1 MKSRVLEEVKKEKLL
16 ETKRYDDIMTI
27 IDDYV
32 LTEFNANKS
41 DYIALDKMPI
51 KFDKESIESIKSEIM
66 SLYDNK
72 TSVTID
78 ELNKFIKYYT
88 KETCDCISINYNTAF
103 NNESITLEID
113 IKKICGG
120 IDNEKITRNLKRNS

>member
-72 TSVTID
+72 TSVSID

-88 KETCDCISINYNTAF
+88 KETCDCIRINYNTAF

>member
-16 ETKRYDDIMTI
+16 ETKRYDDIMAI

-51 KFDKESIESIKSEIM
+51 KFDKESIESMKSEIM

-72 TSVTID
+72 TSVSID